1 MYGLVDI
8 QRSIDDS
15 ANNGIEKA
23 ASLEKNREMA
33 NDQLDMQDNINK
45 KSAIGQGV
53 GMGVM
58 IGSAGGPPGMLLGG
72 MIGGG
77 AGYLTHEFF

>member
-8 QRSIDDS
+8 QKSIDDS
-15 ANNGIEKA
+15 SNNGIERA
-23 ASLEKNREMA
+23 ANLEKTREMA
-33 NDQLDMQDNINK
+33 NDQLDMQDDVNK

-58 IGSAGGPPGMLLGG
+58 IGAVGGPAGMVLGG